1 MTRSVAILGA
11 AVLPVA
17 KWQTPRDAE
26 LQVLEH
32 EILAKVVIS
41 AVADAGVERSEISSL
56 AFAQPRPYTQQKYF
70 ATFVANYLRLP
81 CTGSVLEVLG
91 NGMTAA
97 LAFEAAAND
106 IRLGKSRVALALG
119 INFESAIPAVEHM
132 MNSMRAT
139 GDVDFHA
146 PFGFTPISW
155 YAMDAARYIHEFKS
169 SRAELASVS
178 VKNRRHASLN
188 PVAQFRKPITLDEVL
203 AQKPIVE
210 PLGLYEVPPRGDGAA
225 CIVLVD
231 EEIAK
236 ASGKP
241 YVRVRGRGFF
251 HEGAHQI
258 NEVPND
264 MIALVSA
271 QRAGQAAYQEAG
283 VKASDIDL
291 AELYAPCTIIEILAA
306 EALGLVP
313 RGQGARLC
321 SEGVT
326 SLGGRI
332 PVCTSGGL
340 QSRGHP
346 AHVTPFYSLFEVNE
360 HGVRDEPLG
369 EWFPVGVA
377 QADRVEYL
385 RAAIGLIGGDAH
397 LGHHLEQAFVDRLD
411 VALDD
416 FFLVELLRQIVL
428 HGDQRLER
436 EIGIDRFRAVAGQTG
451 EVMHLARLAGLH
463 HQADRSAQ
471 AFTDEMMMHGR
482 AAEQRRDRNAV
493 GAGLAVGQDDD
504 VAVLA
509 HLFLGA
515 LA

>member
-11 AVLPVA
+11 AALPVA
-17 KWQTPRDAE
+17 KWQKPRDAE

-32 EILAKVVIS
+32 EILAQLVID
-41 AVADAGVERSEISSL
+41 AVADAGIDKGDISSL

-70 ATFVANYLRLP
+70 ATFMANYLRLP
-81 CTGSVLEVLG
+81 CAGSVLEVLG

-106 IRLGKSRVALALG
+106 IRLGRSRVALALG
-119 INFESAIPAVEHM
+119 VNFESATPAVEHM

-155 YAMDAARYIHEFKS
+155 YAMDAARYIHEFGS
-169 SRAELASVS
+169 SREQLATVS

-188 PVAQFRKPITLDEVL
+188 PIAQFRKAITLEEVL
-203 AQKPIVE
+203 SQKPIVE

-231 EEIAK
+231 EEIAR

-241 YVRVRGRGFF
+241 YVRVRGKGFF

-271 QRAGQAAYQEAG
+271 QKAGQAAYQEAG
-283 VKASDIDL
+283 ISASDVDL
-291 AELYAPCTIIEILAA
+291 AELYAPCTIIEILAG
-306 EALGLVP
+306 EALGLLP

-332 PVCTSGGL
+332 PICTSGGL

-346 AHVTPFYSLFEVNE
+346 AHVTPFYSYFELKE
-360 HGVRDEPLG
+360 QLTGRAG
-369 EWFPVGVA
+369 ERQVA
-377 QADRVEYL
+377 N
-385 RAAIGLIGGDAH
+385 
-397 LGHHLEQAFVDRLD
+397 
-411 VALDD
+411 
-416 FFLVELLRQIVL
+416 
-428 HGDQRLER
+428 
-436 EIGIDRFRAVAGQTG
+436 
-451 EVMHLARLAGLH
+451 ARLAVT
-463 HQADRSAQ
+463 SA
-471 AFTDEMMMHGR
+471 ELGNYN
-482 AAEQRRDRNAV
+482 AALVHVLEAV
-493 GAGLAVGQDDD
+493 R
-504 VAVLA
+504 
-509 HLFLGA
+509 
-515 LA
+515 

>member
-1 MTRSVAILGA
+1 MTRGVAILGA

-17 KWQTPRDAE
+17 KWQSPRDAE

-32 EILAKVVIS
+32 EVLAKVVIE
-41 AVADAGVERSEISSL
+41 AVADAGVDRSEISSL

-70 ATFVANYLRLP
+70 ATFIANYLRLP
-81 CTGSVLEVLG
+81 CAGSVQEVLG

-106 IRLGKSRVALALG
+106 IRLGKSKVALALG
-119 INFESAIPAVEHM
+119 INWESAIPAVEHM
-132 MNSMRAT
+132 MNSM
-139 GDVDFHA
+139 
-146 PFGFTPISW
+146 
-155 YAMDAARYIHEFKS
+155 DAARYIHEFKS
-169 SRAELASVS
+169 SREELASVS

-188 PVAQFRKPITLDEVL
+188 PIAQFRKPITLDEVL

-231 EEIAK
+231 EEVAK

-271 QRAGQAAYQEAG
+271 QRAGRAAYEEAG
-283 VKASDIDL
+283 IAASDIDL
-291 AELYAPCTIIEILAA
+291 AELYAPCTIIEVLAS

-326 SLGGRI
+326 SLGSRI
-332 PVCTSGGL
+332 PICTSGGL

-360 HGVRDEPLG
+360 QLTGRAG
-369 EWFPVGVA
+369 ERQVA
-377 QADRVEYL
+377 D
-385 RAAIGLIGGDAH
+385 
-397 LGHHLEQAFVDRLD
+397 
-411 VALDD
+411 
-416 FFLVELLRQIVL
+416 
-428 HGDQRLER
+428 
-436 EIGIDRFRAVAGQTG
+436 
-451 EVMHLARLAGLH
+451 ARLAVT
-463 HQADRSAQ
+463 SA
-471 AFTDEMMMHGR
+471 ELGNYN
-482 AAEQRRDRNAV
+482 AALV
-493 GAGLAVGQDDD
+493 H
-504 VAVLA
+504 VLE
-509 HLFLGA
+509 GVR
-515 LA
+515 

>member
-11 AVLPVA
+11 AALPVA
-17 KWQTPRDAE
+17 KWQKPRDAD

-32 EILAKVVIS
+32 EILAQLVID
-41 AVADAGVERSEISSL
+41 AVADAGVDRHEISSL
-56 AFAQPRPYTQQKYF
+56 AFAQPRPYTRQKYF
-70 ATFVANYLRLP
+70 ATFIANYLRLP

-106 IRLGKSRVALALG
+106 IRLGRSRVALALG
-119 INFESAIPAVEHM
+119 VNFETATPAVEHM

-155 YAMDAARYIHEFKS
+155 YAMDAARYIHEFGS
-169 SRAELASVS
+169 SREQLASVS

-188 PVAQFRKPITLDEVL
+188 PLAQFRKPITLDDVL

-231 EEIAK
+231 EDIAR

-264 MIALVSA
+264 TIALIAA
-271 QRAGQAAYQEAG
+271 QRAAQAAYEEAG
-283 VKASDIDL
+283 IVASDIDL
-291 AELYAPCTIIEILAA
+291 AELYAPCTIIEVLAS
-306 EALGLVP
+306 EALSLVP

-321 SEGVT
+321 ADGAT

-332 PVCTSGGL
+332 PICTSGGL

-346 AHVTPFYSLFEVNE
+346 AHVTPFYSSFEVNE
-360 HGVRDEPLG
+360 QLTGRAG
-369 EWFPVGVA
+369 ERQVA
-377 QADRVEYL
+377 D
-385 RAAIGLIGGDAH
+385 
-397 LGHHLEQAFVDRLD
+397 
-411 VALDD
+411 
-416 FFLVELLRQIVL
+416 
-428 HGDQRLER
+428 
-436 EIGIDRFRAVAGQTG
+436 
-451 EVMHLARLAGLH
+451 ARLAVT
-463 HQADRSAQ
+463 SA
-471 AFTDEMMMHGR
+471 ELGNYN
-482 AAEQRRDRNAV
+482 AALV
-493 GAGLAVGQDDD
+493 H
-504 VAVLA
+504 VLE
-509 HLFLGA
+509 GVR
-515 LA
+515 